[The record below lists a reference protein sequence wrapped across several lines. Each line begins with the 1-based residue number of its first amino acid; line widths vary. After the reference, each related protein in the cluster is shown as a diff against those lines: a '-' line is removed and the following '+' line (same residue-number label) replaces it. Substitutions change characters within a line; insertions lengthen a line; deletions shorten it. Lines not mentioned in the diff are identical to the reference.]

1 MISAWNFSFVCTVTY
16 TIAIRY
22 GKVLL
27 LRICRIFF
35 FKLTMTRFEPSTF
48 GGQQLH
54 YQLSHQHH
62 PPRVSKCFKW
72 ANPGF
77 FLFIFVVSI
86 QHKSSISIDGML
98 RIRTR
103 VRRMV
108 GADKTTELCRP
119 PQSQH
124 LFVIGCLL
132 LLSRYVN
139 LRVWRHRLRHRRHT
153 PRVKIT
159 TSCTPT

>member
-1 MISAWNFSFVCTVTY
+1 
-16 TIAIRY
+16 
-22 GKVLL
+22 
-27 LRICRIFF
+27 
-35 FKLTMTRFEPSTF
+35 MTRFEPSTF

-153 PRVKIT
+153 PVLKLPLLAPRHKRQQILSVSHTVWIT
-159 TSCTPT
+159 TTYKWKCLCYAEILHDVR